1 MINLDKLMIGGNR
14 RKLLQTLDDS
24 FNELYETKQNK
35 VWYSDAEPASEESE
49 DGDMWFD
56 IAQNKNSFPLNVLAT
71 YSSEDLS
78 ASYPEIYAY
87 NALYTTEKIDN
98 CLIPS
103 NSDDIKLYLSADKND
118 SIFYYPRGTLNNN
131 NLTLNNITT
140 DQNTIFGD
148 YNFLYLYT
156 DEYKNAWINL
166 SKMTYDS
173 ESKIFS
179 LSEDL
184 IEDNTKNISS
194 FFINCGLDTG
204 FDFEELSSNTSI
216 SMKIVHC
223 TEYTD
228 FPIKLKVS
236 KSRSGNTDSYKLTV
250 LDDQYF
256 NISLE
261 FNSKIS
267 TIPPLITSIFEWD
280 IQNFDDVSQITD
292 GATFYTDI
300 DFSGIP
306 NTIGHYFNFQLDNN
320 TILETPIG
328 DPNHYMDYK
337 KDDFIKIYNT
347 VEKLKYYDDYYKEYL
362 ININGLNITKKEIND
377 SSYVFSGEASSDGM
391 ISFSYDYY
399 PNFILNVED
408 NFNVKICSTTD
419 YNSTFTEIIKATN
432 SNGIV
437 ELYFIS
443 FENYK
448 EGTGKYLVLKDQIS
462 DTVIIKILLDDIN
475 FSSSY
480 DTINNGTND
489 GSYYKTIHDF
499 CDTTR
504 DIKIQFY
511 IE

>member
-1 MINLDKLMIGGNR
+1 MDRLLIGGNR
-14 RKLLQTLDDS
+14 RKLLQTVDDS

-49 DGDMWFD
+49 DGDIWFD
-56 IAQNKNSFPLNVLAT
+56 IAQKKNSFPLNVLAT

-148 YNFLYLYT
+148 YDFLYLYT
-156 DEYKNAWINL
+156 DEYKDAWINL
-166 SKMTYDS
+166 SKMVYDS

-184 IEDNTKNISS
+184 IDDNTKNISS

-204 FDFEELSSNTSI
+204 FDFEELSSNVSI
-216 SMKIVHC
+216 SMKIVHS
-223 TEYTD
+223 TEYNA
-228 FPIKLKVS
+228 FPIKLKVT
-236 KSRSGNTDSYKLTV
+236 KSRFGNTDSYNLAT

-256 NISLE
+256 NILLE
-261 FNSKIS
+261 FDSKIS
-267 TIPPLITSIFEWD
+267 TIPPLTTNIFSWD
-280 IQNFDDVSQITD
+280 TEIFDDVSQILN
-292 GATFYTDI
+292 GATFYVDI

-306 NTIGHYFNFQLDNN
+306 NTIGHYFNFQLDNDI
-320 TILETPIG
+320 TLEIPIG
-328 DPNHYMDYK
+328 DFNSYQNYK
-337 KDDFIKIYNT
+337 KDHFIKLYNT
-347 VEKLKYYDDYYKEYL
+347 IENLKYYDDYYKEYL
-362 ININGLNITKKEIND
+362 ININELNITKKEIND
-377 SSYVFSGEASSDGM
+377 SSFVFDGEASKDGR

-419 YNSTFTEIIKATN
+419 YHSTSTQIIKAIN

-448 EGTGKYLVLKDQIS
+448 EGTGKYLVIKDQIS

-480 DTINNGTND
+480 DTISNGTND

-499 CDTTR
+499 CDITK